1 MLEHIVEYDC
11 IERFTGPHYVGEESN
26 THADPI
32 RICHCGNNSVWFD
45 PDAFVPPSSRR
56 CKEPSMA
63 AADIK
68 NRRWPFKSSLS
79 QPIQYR
85 FEIFAPQAMES
96 LLPPRLIYLQVG
108 RVDVEVEY

>member
-1 MLEHIVEYDC
+1 
-11 IERFTGPHYVGEESN
+11 
-26 THADPI
+26 
-32 RICHCGNNSVWFD
+32 
-45 PDAFVPPSSRR
+45 
-56 CKEPSMA
+56 MA

-96 LLPPRLIYLQVG
+96 LLPPLLIYLQVG
-108 RVDVEVEY
+108 RVYVEVEY